1 MTFPL
6 PSNVTAQRRPLS
18 PTSYEYILRHSELG
32 QLGRILL
39 NAEAESCSVTYE
51 VHGESN
57 QKITA
62 MRREVLEPLVKSIYC
77 RLAERAQ
84 YGLPVSIQ
92 EEPSKKGGS
101 DLTRKLPC

>member
-1 MTFPL
+1 MTFQL

-39 NAEAESCSVTYE
+39 NASAESCSVTYE

-62 MRREVLEPLVKSIYC
+62 MRREVFEPLVNSLY
-77 RLAERAQ
+77 RGLADKLQ
-84 YGLPVSIQ
+84 PDLPVVIR
-92 EEPSKKGGS
+92 EEQATQKKAA
-101 DLTRKLPC
+101 